1 MMNFAR
7 NVHFQIKNGR
17 EKDFN
22 TLFTN
27 EVLPLLKKQEGF
39 KQELMLVNRSAAVG
53 ISLWDDRKHADAYQT
68 STYPKIVE
76 KLTPVLEGT
85 PRVETYDVGATTLPA

>member
-1 MMNFAR
+1 MKFAR

-22 TLFTN
+22 TLFAN
-27 EVLPLLKKQEGF
+27 EILPMLKKQEGF
-39 KQELMLVNRSAAVG
+39 EQELMLVNRNAAVG

-68 STYPKIVE
+68 STYPKVVE
-76 KLTPVLEGT
+76 KLNPVLEGI
-85 PRVETYDVGATTLPA
+85 PRVETYDISATTLVA

>member
-1 MMNFAR
+1 MKFAR

-17 EKDFN
+17 ENEFN

-27 EVLPLLKKQEGF
+27 EILPLLKKQEGF

-76 KLTPVLEGT
+76 KLTPVLEGI
-85 PRVETYDVGATTLPA
+85 PRVETYDVGVTTLPA